1 MNGIIEELNKNLELI
16 ILPTEQCDCRCIYC
30 IQKFKVQKMSPQTVE
45 GIKRLIENRISELDR
60 FVVQW
65 FGGEPLLASDIII
78 DVMQHIQNLK
88 NSINSNLNIIGMMT
102 TNATHLKSKL
112 LNTLT
117 VLGVNNYQITLD
129 GDKEHHDKLR
139 VKANGTGTFD
149 LIWGNIFAAHTTK
162 YNFNIMMRL
171 HVNKDNSDSMRRL
184 LLRTKSEIGSDTRF
198 SIYIRPL
205 SKYGGPNDSKLPIC
219 DDNTSM
225 LELRSFASK
234 LGLNVV
240 KFNPYDS
247 AQEYVC
253 YAAKPYSYVIRSNSW
268 ITKCTVA
275 LDADYNKIGIL
286 NPDGTMQLDNLK
298 ISEWSKGILN
308 GDKDALAC
316 PSRIIREEQA
326 KLLRMNGSNRIPLK
340 VLD

>member
-1 MNGIIEELNKNLELI
+1 MNDIMMDLNRMLELI

-30 IQKFKVQKMSPQTVE
+30 AQEFKVQKMLPQTVG
-45 GIKRLIENRISELDR
+45 GIKRLLENRIPELDK
-60 FVVQW
+60 FTVQW

-88 NSINSNLNIIGMMT
+88 SANNSDLNIIGMMT
-102 TNATHLKSKL
+102 TNATHLKPKL

-117 VLGVNNYQITLD
+117 MLGVNNYQITLD
-129 GDKEHHDKLR
+129 GDKEYHDKLR
-139 VKANGTGTFD
+139 VKANGIGTFD
-149 LIWGNIFAAHTTK
+149 LIWDNLLAAHSTK
-162 YNFNIMMRL
+162 CSFDIMMRL
-171 HVNKDNSDSMRRL
+171 HVNKDNNDSMRRL
-184 LLRTKSEIGSDTRF
+184 LLRTKNEIGPDTRF
-198 SIYIRPL
+198 SVYIRPL

-219 DDNTSM
+219 NGNTPI
-225 LELRSFASK
+225 LELRRFASK

-268 ITKCTVA
+268 ITKCTVV
-275 LDADYNKIGIL
+275 LNADYNKIGIL

-298 ISEWSKGILN
+298 ISEWSKGLFS

-316 PSRIIREEQA
+316 PSKVIREERDN
-326 KLLRMNGSNRIPLK
+326 LLRKNDPNKIVLK
-340 VLD
+340 VLV